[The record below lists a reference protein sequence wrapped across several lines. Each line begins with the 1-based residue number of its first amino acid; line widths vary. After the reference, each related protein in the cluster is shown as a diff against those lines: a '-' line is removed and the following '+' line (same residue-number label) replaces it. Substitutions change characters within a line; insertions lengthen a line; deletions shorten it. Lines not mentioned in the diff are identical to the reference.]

1 MKSPMLEAPDEFAPA
16 TETGWR
22 RNAGQVSLPE
32 VHRSVVIP
40 SGASFW
46 RKLAIFSGPGFL
58 VAVGYMDPGNWAT
71 DLAGGAQF
79 GYTLLSIV
87 LISNLM
93 AILLQHL
100 AIKLGVATGRDL
112 AQACR
117 DHYSKPT
124 VIFLWILC
132 EIAIAACDLAEVV
145 GSAIALQL
153 LFGIPL
159 IWGCLIT
166 AADVLA
172 VLYLQHKGFRRMEAI
187 VIALIGTIALC
198 FVSELFFSRPNIP
211 EVLAGFIPR
220 AQILANPGMLYI
232 AIGIIG
238 ATVMPHNLYLHS
250 SIVQTRKFAQTPA
263 GKREAI
269 FFGTIDSSGA
279 LMFALLINGAILVL
293 AASAFHWSGH
303 QDVAEIQDAFKLLSP
318 LLGVGAA
325 SALFAV
331 ALLASGQNST
341 LTGTLAGQ
349 IVMEGFLNF
358 RIAPW
363 LRRVITRALA
373 LVPAVLVIAIF
384 GEKQTT
390 QLLIASQVVL
400 SMQLGFAVWP
410 LMRFTGE
417 KVKMGEFANPS
428 WVKLL
433 GWTTALVI
441 IVLNV
446 KLLFDFSLPAAWTS
460 PIYHAL
466 GLPVA

>member
-1 MKSPMLEAPDEFAPA
+1 MPEVTDDLVTAAA
-16 TETGWR
+16 TGWR
-22 RNAGQVSLPE
+22 RSGGQVSLPE
-32 VHRSVVIP
+32 SHRSITVP
-40 SGASFW
+40 ADASFW
-46 RKLAIFSGPGFL
+46 RKLAAFSGPGFL

-79 GYTLLSIV
+79 GYTLLSVV

-117 DHYSKPT
+117 DHYTKPT

-166 AADVLA
+166 AADVFA

-187 VIALIGTIALC
+187 VTILIGTIALC
-198 FVSELFFSRPNIP
+198 FASELFFSRPNVP
-211 EVLAGFIPR
+211 AVLAGFLPHG
-220 AQILANPGMLYI
+220 QIVTNPAMLYI

-250 SIVQTRKFAQTPA
+250 SIVQTRKFEQTPA

-303 QDVAEIQDAFKLLSP
+303 KDVAEIQDAFKLLSP

-373 LVPAVLVIAIF
+373 LVPAVLVIGIF
-384 GEKQTT
+384 GEKETT
-390 QLLIASQVVL
+390 ALLVASQVVL

-410 LMRFTGE
+410 LLRFTDE
-417 KVKMGEFANPS
+417 KAKMGEFVNTA
-428 WVKLL
+428 WIRIL
-433 GWTTALVI
+433 GWLTALVI

-446 KLLFDFSLPAAWTS
+446 KLLADFFLPAAWLA
-460 PIYHAL
+460 PLYRAI
-466 GLPVA
+466 GLPMG